1 MAPTLNITKMEKRRR
16 KVIIKM
22 VKLMVYVHSGS
33 KMVKKRRKVFT
44 FMKRVQDYGLIGS
57 KMVKKIER
65 DTGLMEK

>member
-1 MAPTLNITKMEKRRR
+1 MVPTLNITKMEKRKR

-33 KMVKKRRKVFT
+33 TTVKKRKKVFT
-44 FMKRVQDYGLIGS
+44 FTKKVLDYGPIGS

-65 DTGLMEK
+65 GTGLMEK